1 MAPQLG
7 KQVMGD
13 FQNEVFWRQ
22 GIARVQ
28 FAGNLGGVPFHPHV
42 DALSPSPALSRLPV
56 RHGPRPR
63 TGLDRTAK
71 PAHPLPLETAIP
83 DQTLNVSRS
92 AGDNGMADFSIPMK
106 NRLQF
111 SRCEAPHIPTSKAY
125 EETLIVELRGD
136 LLTITQRR
144 ADGSLGSRI
153 YAQRAI
159 DLPEVS
165 TFTILPELPSDV
177 RDGSFFSALGTVAI
191 LTTRSGE
198 QRRLRAVGTD
208 KNSGLCHGWIF
219 DALEEA
225 GPGSNCS

>member
-1 MAPQLG
+1 MRY
-7 KQVMGD
+7 
-13 FQNEVFWRQ
+13 FQDEIFRRQ
-22 GIARVQ
+22 GVARAQ
-28 FAGNLGGVPFHPHV
+28 FIGVSGIGFPLARV
-42 DALSPSPALSRLPV
+42 DALSFPA
-56 RHGPRPR
+56 RHGPPSRM
-63 TGLDRTAK
+63 GLDRIAK
-71 PAHPLPLETAIP
+71 QLPTNRPSLKAANP
-83 DQTLNVSRS
+83 DQSLNPNRATRDDV
-92 AGDNGMADFSIPMK
+92 MADFSIRMK

-111 SRCEAPHIPTSKAY
+111 SSCEAPHIPTSKPH
-125 EETLIVELRGD
+125 EETLVVELRGN
-136 LLTITQRR
+136 LLTITERR
-144 ADGSLGSRI
+144 ADGGFGSRI

-159 DLPEVS
+159 DLPEAS
-165 TFTILPELPSDV
+165 IFTILPELPSRV